1 MQIDLTKTHSELQC
15 FFEPKGVA
23 VIGAS
28 SRPEKVGYQV
38 LKNLREGGV
47 FSLPHLKGF
56 TGKIFPINPKAEHIL
71 GLKCYSRITE
81 ISERVDL
88 AIICVPARL
97 VPQVM
102 QDCAIKKVKGVSIIS
117 AGFGEAD
124 SKGKK
129 LQEEFLEIAKKA
141 GIRIVGPNCL
151 GILYPPQHLNAS
163 FAPFPPFSGEV
174 AFISQSGALLDS
186 VIDWSVKDNY
196 GFSAMISYG
205 NKSDLDA
212 PDFIAWA
219 AKDPYT
225 KVITLYVEGFSDGR
239 YFLEMAKKV
248 TPIKPI
254 VALKAGRTATG
265 SRAVGSHTGSLAGSY
280 QIYKGVFKQSGVIMA
295 DTLTQMFDMARAL
308 AYQPLAK
315 GNRLAIVTNGGG
327 SGVMC
332 ADYCEELAIELPVLP
347 RELIEKLD
355 KSGKMHPAWSR
366 GNPLDLVGDA
376 GPERYEV
383 ALEAVMDSEVYDG
396 AIVIQAVQTSTQ
408 PLKNAE
414 ILVEVQK
421 KYKKPIIGAFMGG
434 VISEASIK
442 YLEEHG
448 IPNYDDVDRAARA
461 MWALMEHGRHVRR
474 RKHLVNRI
482 S

>member
-1 MQIDLTKTHSELQC
+1 MEINLKEKHSELQC
-15 FFEPKGVA
+15 FFEPQGVA

-28 SRPEKVGYQV
+28 SHPEKIGYQV
-38 LKNLREGGV
+38 LKNLRDGGV
-47 FSLPHLKGF
+47 ISLPHLKGF
-56 TGKIFPINPKAEHIL
+56 SGKVFPVNPKAEQIL
-71 GLKCYSRITE
+71 DFKCYSRISE

-88 AIICVPARL
+88 AIICLPARL

-102 QDCAIKKVKGVSIIS
+102 RDCAIKKVKGVSVIS
-117 AGFGEAD
+117 AGFAEAG
-124 SKGKK
+124 SEGKR
-129 LQEEFLEIAKKA
+129 LQEEFLAIAKKA

-151 GILYPPQHLNAS
+151 GMLYPPRHLNAS
-163 FAPFPPFSGEV
+163 FAPFLPFSGEV
-174 AFISQSGALLDS
+174 AFISQSGALMDS

-219 AKDPYT
+219 AQDPYT
-225 KVITLYVEGFSDGR
+225 KVIALYVEGFNEGR
-239 YFLEMAKKV
+239 YFLEVAKKV
-248 TPIKPI
+248 TLIKPI

-265 SRAVGSHTGSLAGSY
+265 SRAVASHTGSLAGSY

-315 GNRLAIVTNGGG
+315 SNRLAIITNGGG

-332 ADYCEELAIELPVLP
+332 ADYCEELTIELPALP
-347 RELIEKLD
+347 RQLIEKLD

-376 GPERYEV
+376 GPGRYEV
-383 ALEAVMDSEVYDG
+383 ALEAVMNSEVYDG
-396 AIVIQAVQTSTQ
+396 AIVIQVVQTSTQ
-408 PLKNAE
+408 PLRNAE
-414 ILVEVQK
+414 ILVELQK
-421 KYKKPIIGAFMGG
+421 KYKKPIIAAFTGG
-434 VISEASIK
+434 VIGEDSIK
-442 YLEEHG
+442 YLEEHH

-461 MWALMEHGRHVRR
+461 MWVLMEHGRYLRR
-474 RKHLVNRI
+474 RKI
-482 S
+482 